1 MNINKYVDDRIYLK
15 VTTYIPTCMD
25 VNVSDNNLFVPN
37 AVLKSMYM
45 LYLSPSLCYIDS
57 LCNFPAKILTS
68 VYDAHNKK
76 NNKNEKRVIG
86 IAQLSITP
94 VLIKMKTLQK
104 KVNLRQKPLKK
115 KESISTMV
123 RKNPHKTNMVN
134 RKIK

>member
-1 MNINKYVDDRIYLK
+1 
-15 VTTYIPTCMD
+15 MD

-86 IAQLSITP
+86 IAQLSLSP
-94 VLIKMKTLQK
+94 MLIKMKTLQK

-115 KESISTMV
+115 
-123 RKNPHKTNMVN
+123 RKAYQLWLGRTP
-134 RKIK
+134 IKQTW